1 MPWHRG
7 HTLFIFSALCLSQRN
22 QGSLGVLTQ
31 LASLPHHPLPLPLC
45 SHPALPVYHTMPY
58 HTLFSLFS
66 LRPLLIQFHSP
77 IMLLSCS
84 WISLYLP
91 VCLPCCLL
99 YPYCSLS
106 LQMTFEDSSLS
117 DKQSELDRKK
127 KVSISVFPCVLCK
140 CVCAQGKIRK
150 INGASEKSILPWPWL
165 YGQAK
170 IEHCDH

>member
-7 HTLFIFSALCLSQRN
+7 HTLSIFSALCLSQRN

-58 HTLFSLFS
+58 HTLFSLSS

-84 WISLYLP
+84 WVSLYLP
-91 VCLPCCLL
+91 VCLPCTLL
-99 YPYCSLS
+99 YPYCSLC

-117 DKQSELDRKK
+117 DKQTEVDKK
-127 KVSISVFPCVLCK
+127 KNASISVFPFVLCK

-150 INGASEKSILPWPWL
+150 INWASEKSILPWPLL
-165 YGQAK
+165 YGHGNMA
-170 IEHCDH
+170 I

>member
-7 HTLFIFSALCLSQRN
+7 HTLSIFSALCLSQRN

-58 HTLFSLFS
+58 HTLFSLSS

-84 WISLYLP
+84 WVSLYLP
-91 VCLPCCLL
+91 VCLPCTLF
-99 YPYCSLS
+99 YPYCSLC

-117 DKQSELDRKK
+117 DKQTELDKK
-127 KVSISVFPCVLCK
+127 KNPLLVKFFHVSFLSACVHK
-140 CVCAQGKIRK
+140 VK
-150 INGASEKSILPWPWL
+150 SER
-165 YGQAK
+165 
-170 IEHCDH
+170 

>member
-7 HTLFIFSALCLSQRN
+7 HTLSIFSALCLSQRN
-22 QGSLGVLTQ
+22 KGSLGVLTQ

-58 HTLFSLFS
+58 HTLFSLSS

-84 WISLYLP
+84 WVSLYLP

-117 DKQSELDRKK
+117 DKQSELDKK
-127 KVSISVFPCVLCK
+127 KNVSISVFPCVLCK

-150 INGASEKSILPWPWL
+150 INRASEKSILPWPWL
-165 YGQAK
+165 YGHAK
-170 IEHCDH
+170 TEHCDH

>member
-7 HTLFIFSALCLSQRN
+7 HTLSIFSALCLSQRN

-77 IMLLSCS
+77 IMLLCCS
-84 WISLYLP
+84 WVSLYLP

-117 DKQSELDRKK
+117 DKQSELDKK
-127 KVSISVFPCVLCK
+127 KNVSISVFPCVLCK
-140 CVCAQGKIRK
+140 CVCDQGKIRK
-150 INGASEKSILPWPWL
+150 INWASEKSILPWPWL
-165 YGQAK
+165 YGHAK
-170 IEHCDH
+170 TEHCDH